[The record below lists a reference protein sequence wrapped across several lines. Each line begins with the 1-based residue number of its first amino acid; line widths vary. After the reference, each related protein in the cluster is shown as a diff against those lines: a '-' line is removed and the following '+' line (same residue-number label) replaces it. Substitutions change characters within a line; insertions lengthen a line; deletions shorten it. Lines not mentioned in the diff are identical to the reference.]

1 VQGLIRDVWTER
13 IAPERML
20 ALRRAASA
28 QEALPEESSTPDEL
42 GLGAPPSIA
51 DAPQCLGATTPGVVV
66 PSAPG
71 VVSSS
76 PVTSTAAR
84 RTHHGAAAMALDAG
98 ASVVALPCPRW
109 SVVATVAQWWSRGVA
124 RRRSRGG
131 AAVATGAQ
139 PQRRPGGAAAVCL
152 PTTGAFVLRGG
163 PAAQPRRRPGEAP
176 SQWLGGA
183 AAVSATTRTLV
194 LRGGPARRS
203 RGAACSVAKPR
214 RRPGA
219 APPRWLGGGAAVS
232 ATSRTLV
239 LRGGP
244 AWRRRGDGRRQ
255 VAPGGSSAA
264 PHTETA
270 GICTLQSIVRDAAAV
285 IAKWLMRRTCNA
297 HPVRVWVT
305 AVILFWTCLLLLFPL
320 SSSFWSSSPSF
331 CIIFGS
337 LSHLV
342 SFWVIVLIV
351 FSSLFS
357 LLYMFCY

>member
-1 VQGLIRDVWTER
+1 MQGLIRDVWTER

-194 LRGGPARRS
+194 LRGGPA
-203 RGAACSVAKPR
+203 
-214 RRPGA
+214 
-219 APPRWLGGGAAVS
+219 
-232 ATSRTLV
+232 
-239 LRGGP
+239 
-244 AWRRRGDGRRQ
+244 WRRRGDGRRQ